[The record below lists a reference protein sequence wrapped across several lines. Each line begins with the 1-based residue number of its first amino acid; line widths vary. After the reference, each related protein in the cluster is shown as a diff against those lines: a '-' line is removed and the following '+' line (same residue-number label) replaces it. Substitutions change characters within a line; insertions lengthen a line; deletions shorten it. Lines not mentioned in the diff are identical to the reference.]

1 MYFITFS
8 RKTGTGGSEI
18 ARTVADRMGY
28 GFYDT
33 AAIDSTGRE
42 MGVLGQADYADEK
55 APSLFARLFSK
66 EPEIYLDRLNS
77 IIYELASRGN
87 AVFLGRGSHI
97 LLRDL
102 KCALHVRVT
111 ASAEKRLQNLR
122 ARGMP
127 EEIAV
132 KLMRRSDQE
141 REAFTKYA
149 YGVDWNDPEL
159 YDVVLTMDN
168 LTVDLAVDAIVHIAR
183 SEEIKARSVDAMDS
197 LKALALKRRVEAAL
211 IEAGFSLNALSL
223 SVPEPGKVLLTGFVY
238 NQSAAGRIREVV
250 ESVKGVAS
258 IDNRIQTVPIEAVT
272 PPY

>member
-18 ARTVADRMGY
+18 ARTVAAQLGY

-42 MGVLGQADYADEK
+42 MGILGQADYADEK

-77 IIYELASRGN
+77 VIYELAGRGN

-102 KCALHVRVT
+102 RCALHVRVI
-111 ASAEKRLQNLR
+111 ASAEKRLRNLR
-122 ARGMP
+122 ARGIPDEVATKM
-127 EEIAV
+127 
-132 KLMRRSDQE
+132 MHRSDQE
-141 REAFTKYA
+141 REAFTKFA
-149 YGVDWNDPEL
+149 HGVDWNDPEL
-159 YDVVLTMDN
+159 YDIVLNMDN
-168 LTVDLAVDAIVHIAR
+168 LTVDLAVDTILHIAR
-183 SEEIKARSVDAMDS
+183 SEEVKARSVDAMDS
-197 LKALALKRRVEAAL
+197 LKALAVRRRAEAAL

-223 SVPEPGKVLLTGFVY
+223 SVPEPGRVLLTGSVHS
-238 NQSAAGRIREVV
+238 QSAATRIREVV
-250 ESVKGVAS
+250 ENVDGVAS
-258 IDNRIQTVPIEAVT
+258 IDNRIQIVPIEAIT